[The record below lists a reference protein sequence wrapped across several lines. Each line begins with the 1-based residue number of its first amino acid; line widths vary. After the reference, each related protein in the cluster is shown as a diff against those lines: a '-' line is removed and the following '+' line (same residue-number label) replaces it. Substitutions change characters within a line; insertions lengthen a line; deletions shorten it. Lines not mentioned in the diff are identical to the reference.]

1 MQSVPSP
8 ANPFALMIDP
18 QSIFDKIERSERLE
32 RLQRRVCRPLDK
44 PLLPLEGGTSA
55 DASAAV
61 ADDPTLESGDA
72 EDAGISGGES

>member
-1 MQSVPSP
+1 MQSVPVP

-44 PLLPLEGGTSA
+44 PLLPLDAGAAA
-55 DASAAV
+55 DA
-61 ADDPTLESGDA
+61 ADDPALESA
-72 EDAGISGGES
+72 EPDGTDGVAAES